1 MVFINSS
8 AICMSDANNI
18 AYLLVVL
25 EEAKQARSK
34 YRTARLLK
42 LKYSLDPTSRMC
54 SVESA
59 NG

>member
-8 AICMSDANNI
+8 AICMSDGDANNI

-25 EEAKQARSK
+25 EEANVSPV
-34 YRTARLLK
+34 
-42 LKYSLDPTSRMC
+42 SLI
-54 SVESA
+54 EFA